1 MCALPLLLLPLLE
14 LAALG
19 PCKAL
24 VMDAMPALNS
34 CTGMQWVCV
43 GRTQQTSA
51 YVASVL
57 TSHVIEVMSCS
68 VHRMPSVLPALLHV
82 VLSRVQELGVRPAPH
97 AQSLAVQDMSLRDKI
112 RSSHL

>member
-1 MCALPLLLLPLLE
+1 VCTAVAAAAIAGVSCAGALQGAGDGRNACTELL
-14 LAALG
+14 
-19 PCKAL
+19 
-24 VMDAMPALNS
+24 
-34 CTGMQWVCV
+34 WVCV